1 MKLPRRKFLHLAAGA
16 AALPVLSSTARA
28 QAYPTRPITLVIP
41 FAAGGGAD
49 VVLRII
55 TERMRTLLGQTI
67 VIENVS
73 GASGTIG
80 TGRVFRAA
88 PDGYTLGAGNWG
100 SHVANGAIYTLPYD
114 VLSDFQPVALHQ
126 IFYYVLAAK
135 KSLPANNLPELIAWL
150 KANPDKASLGTPGI
164 GQQPH
169 LAGILFQHLTGTRFQ
184 HVPYR
189 GAGPAIQDL
198 IAGQIDLVFG
208 DPGIVTAVR
217 AGNVKAIAVTAKQR
231 LSSVPDIPTAEEA
244 GLPGFAF
251 ANWVGIFA
259 PKGTPKDIIGKLN
272 GAVASTLADPSIRA
286 RLVDLGVEIP
296 SREQQMPEAFAALQ
310 KADAEK
316 WWPIIKAAG
325 IKPE

>member
-16 AALPVLSSTARA
+16 AALPALPRIARA
-28 QAYPTRPITLVIP
+28 QAYPARPITLIIP

-49 VVLRII
+49 VVLRIV
-55 TERMRTLLGQTI
+55 TERMRTVLGQTI

-73 GASGTIG
+73 GASGSIG

-100 SHVANGAIYTLPYD
+100 THVANGAIYALPYN
-114 VLSDFQPVALHQ
+114 VLSDFEPVALHQ

-135 KSLPANNLPELIAWL
+135 KALPANNLQELIAWL
-150 KANPDKASLGTPGI
+150 KANPDKVSLGTPGI

-169 LAGILFQHLTGTRFQ
+169 LAGILFQNLTATRFQ

-189 GAGPAIQDL
+189 GSGPAIQDL
-198 IAGQIDLVFG
+198 IAGQIDLAFG
-208 DPGIVTAVR
+208 DPSIVPAVR
-217 AGNVKAIAVTAKQR
+217 AGSVKAIAVTAKQR
-231 LSSVPDIPTAEEA
+231 LSSVPDVPTAEES

-259 PKGTPKDIIGKLN
+259 PKGMPKEIIGKLN
-272 GAVASTLADPSIRA
+272 DAVGKTLAEPAIRQK
-286 RLVDLGVEIP
+286 LVDLGVEIP
-296 SREQQMPEAFAALQ
+296 SREQQMPEAFAARQ
-310 KADAEK
+310 KSEAEQ